1 MVLGF
6 ARVLVGIVAALGLL
20 QTAAEAQDK
29 GALRSAACAQKAS
42 ATEAAICL
50 DRDLVRRD
58 AQVAQA
64 YAELRRKVS
73 PRAFKP
79 IAAEQQKWRIERNRC
94 GAQVPCLATFY
105 QERLN
110 VLQQALHNS
119 TPAESVQQRARRKS
133 AAGRSIS

>member
-64 YAELRRKVS
+64 YAELRRMVP
-73 PRAFKP
+73 PRVFQP
-79 IAAEQQKWRIERNRC
+79 IAAEQQRWRIDRNRC
-94 GAQVPCLATFY
+94 GAQVPCLATSY

-110 VLQQALHNS
+110 VLEQVLRNTS
-119 TPAESVQQRARRKS
+119 PAEPVQQRARRKS
-133 AAGRSIS
+133 AAKRSVS